1 MAPLPNK
8 LMLLMNE
15 DKIDNLTSKLNSL
28 KLEESKEP
36 ACNEKQIPSL
46 NLSKLDNQEELHEQA
61 EFLLS

>member
-1 MAPLPNK
+1 
-8 LMLLMNE
+8 MNE